1 MALYFK
7 IYNVCLSPP
16 ISLVVMATKMLN
28 LRKIFKNQL
37 LRSNKGDK
45 AETFA
50 EMLISIA
57 SLNVAIVYV
66 LSLLWTYNGK
76 HENFINCSLISGVLT
91 ELFKTSLL
99 SSPPS
104 RRKIL

>member
-1 MALYFK
+1 
-7 IYNVCLSPP
+7 
-16 ISLVVMATKMLN
+16 MLN

-57 SLNVAIVYV
+57 STKMLPLFMCFRCYGN
-66 LSLLWTYNGK
+66 LSFHRLIM
-76 HENFINCSLISGVLT
+76 ENMRASLIAVSFQV
-91 ELFKTSLL
+91 F
-99 SSPPS
+99 
-104 RRKIL
+104 